1 MNKLITQRKFES
13 KKIFITAVISVIV
26 FIAVILVVIA
36 TSSKDDLS
44 KYVTI
49 SEVGY
54 NGAGTL
60 NIEIDTK
67 QYLKDC
73 HSDNKLG
80 DVEHLEI
87 AANVEN
93 NGNLSNGT
101 ASVITFTAVDSSVQF
116 NSMEY
121 TVNNLQDTAPVD
133 VFEDL
138 QLEFIGANGAGT
150 ATLNT
155 EKCKEYIQAGVSFSI
170 QPDSKLSNRDVVTVI
185 AKEKNNTLLSSG
197 YTLKTSQKE
206 YTVQNLPVY
215 PTSLDNINCN
225 DCTTYFEKEISDL
238 VKKNSISYPWELD
251 NELSSNWYL
260 LGNFDY
266 EYVIT
271 PVANY
276 FSYQSDNLQ
285 KNEYCSVYEVNM
297 TATCT
302 KAFTGVDTLKDKIN
316 KNNLSK
322 NSKINGTLYFSITAN
337 SVYLDPQEKNLVLP
351 LTDSNYNSDYYG
363 RSYTAIEYNGSL
375 YQMKKAI
382 TKNSKFDTVI
392 CTGN

>member
-1 MNKLITQRKFES
+1 M
-13 KKIFITAVISVIV
+13 
-26 FIAVILVVIA
+26 
-36 TSSKDDLS
+36 
-44 KYVTI
+44 
-49 SEVGY
+49 
-54 NGAGTL
+54 
-60 NIEIDTK
+60 
-67 QYLKDC
+67 
-73 HSDNKLG
+73 
-80 DVEHLEI
+80 EI

-225 DCTTYFEKEISDL
+225 DCTTYFEKKISDL

-251 NELSSNWYL
+251 TELSSDWYL
-260 LGNFDY
+260 LGSFDY

-271 PVANY
+271 PVVNY
-276 FSYQSDNLQ
+276 FSYQSDN
-285 KNEYCSVYEVNM
+285 YRRM
-297 TATCT
+297 
-302 KAFTGVDTLKDKIN
+302 
-316 KNNLSK
+316 
-322 NSKINGTLYFSITAN
+322 SI
-337 SVYLDPQEKNLVLP
+337 VLCM
-351 LTDSNYNSDYYG
+351 
-363 RSYTAIEYNGSL
+363 R
-375 YQMKKAI
+375 
-382 TKNSKFDTVI
+382 
-392 CTGN
+392 